1 MKVALLHLSDLH
13 IDRNN
18 YQWMT
23 NKTDQIV
30 SAVWNDFSECNKI
43 IIVVSGDIVYS
54 GKEESM
60 VMQNFSLKLC

>member
-13 IDRNN
+13 IDRSN
-18 YQWMT
+18 YQWIT
-23 NKTDQIV
+23 SKTDQIV

-54 GKEESM
+54 GT
-60 VMQNFSLKLC
+60 L

>member
-18 YQWMT
+18 YQWIT
-23 NKTDQIV
+23 SKTDQIV

-54 GKEESM
+54 GKEE
-60 VMQNFSLKLC
+60 QYGYAKHFF